1 LNLYERAQ
9 KWLQRL
15 LGGPAVDRPV
25 DAFKPGSVHEFA
37 TQYGIKIIEEAERT
51 DGIIKHDRV
60 DNAAVEPACRLI
72 RTELE
77 VYTQRSIKST
87 YLKEVV
93 LGSNVRHNDSP
104 VGGLCVAHEGIL
116 YFAADKLRNWNG
128 SRRTFHHELFHCL
141 DYHDDAW
148 KYFDPNWA
156 ALNENSFSYSD
167 ANKHKQQQSVP
178 RLGFITNYAMTA
190 VHEDKAELF
199 AYMIVHHQ
207 TVKEMA
213 ENDPILQVKV
223 DYLKNLTRS
232 ACPDFD
238 DYFWK
243 SRLSHSVPPEHLR
256 SEVPLSLRIWCE
268 HLPGGEMWCVV
279 RRDRSNAKPI
289 AFYSIEQL
297 MDALKKL
304 GVEEFDEIREMTRGK
319 EIEFKL
325 KAARSVL
332 DEIGLH

>member
-1 LNLYERAQ
+1 MNYFERVQ
-9 KWLQRL
+9 NWLTRL
-15 LGGPAVDRPV
+15 LLTPV
-25 DAFKPGSVHEFA
+25 NNPLRKNRTGSAHEFA
-37 TQYGIKIIEEAERT
+37 TKYGITIVDQSERA
-51 DGIIKHDRV
+51 DGIIKHCRV
-60 DNAAVEPACRLI
+60 DAAAVEPACRLI

-77 VYTQRSIKST
+77 IYTQRTIKST

-93 LGSNVRHNDSP
+93 LGSNVRHNDTP
-104 VGGLCVAHEGIL
+104 VGGLCVAHEGVL

-148 KYFDPNWA
+148 KYFDPTWA
-156 ALNENSFSYSD
+156 ALNESTFAYSD
-167 ANKHKQQQSVP
+167 SNKNKQLHSVA

-207 TVKEMA
+207 TVKDMS
-213 ENDPILQVKV
+213 ENDPILRKKI
-223 DYLKNLTRS
+223 DYLKALTNK
-232 ACPDFD
+232 ACADFND
-238 DYFWK
+238 SFWK
-243 SRLSHSVPPEHLR
+243 TRLAHSVPPEHLR
-256 SEVPLSLRIWCE
+256 SEIPLSLRIWCE

-279 RRDRSNAKPI
+279 RCDRPDARPI
-289 AFYSIEQL
+289 AFYSFDQL

-304 GVEEFDEIREMTRGK
+304 GVEEFDEIKQMTRGT
-319 EIEFKL
+319 EIQLKL

-332 DEIGLH
+332 HDIGLT

>member
-1 LNLYERAQ
+1 MNFYERAQ
-9 KWLQRL
+9 KWMQGL
-15 LGGPAVDRPV
+15 LGSPAVDKI
-25 DAFKPGSVHEFA
+25 DAGKTGSVHEFA
-37 TQYGIKIIEEAERT
+37 VGYGIKIIEQGARA

-60 DNAAVEPACRLI
+60 ANDAVEPACRLI

-77 VYTQRSIKST
+77 IYTPRSIKST

-116 YFAADKLRNWNG
+116 YFAADKLKNWNG

-156 ALNENSFSYSD
+156 ALNEKSFNYSE
-167 ANKHKQQQSVP
+167 ANKNKQLPSVP
-178 RLGFITNYAMTA
+178 RLGFISNYAMTA

-199 AYMIVHHQ
+199 GYMVVHHKS
-207 TVKEMA
+207 VREMA
-213 ENDPILQVKV
+213 ENDPILQAKI
-223 DYLKNLTRS
+223 DYLKVLTKK

-243 SRLSHSVPPEHLR
+243 DRLAHSVPPEQLR
-256 SEVPLSLRIWCE
+256 SEIPLSLRIWCE

-279 RRDRSNAKPI
+279 RRDRPDAKPI
-289 AFYSIEQL
+289 AFYSQEQL
-297 MDALKKL
+297 MDALRKL
-304 GVEEFDEIREMTRGK
+304 GVAEFDEIKNMTGGK

-332 DEIGLH
+332 EEIGLK